1 VVIQHF
7 LTHDEGE
14 RMNSLLNIR
23 VPLVAT
29 CFCLLCTGA
38 LTSTRAADEKPKVAT
53 THYVDN
59 AKHFAIDVPL
69 TWERKFPENEDERI
83 RFIFATGGKAAA
95 NAQPPEF
102 LVVTT
107 GPEAKDELKSL
118 AAFAAAVRKQITA
131 DDKNA
136 KFDKD
141 KEMKLDGEPALAFSG
156 TKATKAGPA
165 KVVYLVA
172 IRDGIGYSVS
182 FACDPATFDGEHAG
196 AKAVVDSWKW
206 SK

>member
-1 VVIQHF
+1 
-7 LTHDEGE
+7 
-14 RMNSLLNIR
+14 MNSLLNIR

-29 CFCLLCTGA
+29 CFCLLCAGA

-59 AKHFAIDVPL
+59 PKHFAIDVPL

-107 GPEAKDELKSL
+107 GPEAKDDLKSL

-141 KEMKLDGEPALAFSG
+141 KELKLDGEPRACLQWHQDCQGRRRQGRLSG
-156 TKATKAGPA
+156 
-165 KVVYLVA
+165 
-172 IRDGIGYSVS
+172 
-182 FACDPATFDGEHAG
+182 CDPRRHRVLRLVRLRPGN
-196 AKAVVDSWKW
+196 VRR
-206 SK
+206 